1 MSHVSMGRYSGGTP
15 IAQGS
20 DGSIRPSRNLHSHL
34 KIDAWNFRSG
44 FLSFWKKGLLAG
56 VFLFQGGSNE
66 VLFCDR
72 KQRKLHPNSFRRKNR
87 PRKGKH
93 GWFSRTGEIIQ
104 CNEKTNLFLCWI
116 QHLSTLF
123 TLHEDTWNL
132 ELVYKMGCKSNR
144 FGSTKSNATKV
155 CESVCVCVFAMGN
168 VFFWFPCNSVPCSP
182 QHFVCFNHV
191 PTRDS
196 TSTVL
201 LHLPSWERSHIPSK
215 FTFESMIFLFPRVG
229 YVIVPCKVYN
239 LCIVECLHKTF
250 ARSVDLTCI
259 GAILFLGARWDGW
272 WRIGWKW
279 SFAV

>member
-1 MSHVSMGRYSGGTP
+1 MKIHGTWNWF
-15 IAQGS
+15 
-20 DGSIRPSRNLHSHL
+20 IRW
-34 KIDAWNFRSG
+34 A
-44 FLSFWKKGLLAG
+44 A
-56 VFLFQGGSNE
+56 
-66 VLFCDR
+66 
-72 KQRKLHPNSFRRKNR
+72 
-87 PRKGKH
+87 
-93 GWFSRTGEIIQ
+93 SRTV
-104 CNEKTNLFLCWI
+104 
-116 QHLSTLF
+116 
-123 TLHEDTWNL
+123 
-132 ELVYKMGCKSNR
+132 LVAQSQMRQKFVK
-144 FGSTKSNATKV
+144 
-155 CESVCVCVFAMGN
+155 VCVCVFAMGN